1 MKYYVYFDEKI
12 AYFKSY
18 KSALNFAKKLF
29 KDSEIGSI
37 ELGVFNGE
45 EWDGHSALISLR
57 FDGR

>member
-1 MKYYVYFDEKI
+1 MT
-12 AYFKSY
+12 
-18 KSALNFAKKLF
+18 NFAKKLF
-29 KDSEIGSI
+29 KDSEIGNI